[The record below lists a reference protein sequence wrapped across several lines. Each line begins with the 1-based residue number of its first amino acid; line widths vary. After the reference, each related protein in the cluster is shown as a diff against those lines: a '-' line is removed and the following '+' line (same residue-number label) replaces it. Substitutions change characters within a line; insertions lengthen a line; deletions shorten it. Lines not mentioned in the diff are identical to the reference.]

1 MNLGHLIRQ
10 NIRRGRRG
18 FVLSVFGISV
28 GVASLAFFLALS
40 SGMRH
45 GVLSRLFPQGQLEVV
60 PPSSSLDSG
69 ALSIFSL
76 GGSPKLG
83 DEIAAQLAK
92 RPEVAAVYP
101 RMRLSFPARA
111 QGGAA
116 ILGRD
121 IRAEMVAEG
130 MDPAAMSGESFAP
143 IPFSDELGSQTP
155 CTDHSQCTAPE
166 YCAIPL
172 GTPQPAP
179 EKTGILA
186 IPPGSRALP
195 PGAGTLSTDP
205 SGVGARPA
213 PPTAATGGSATG
225 PVWQGRCE
233 RPVPAVIS
241 PFILE
246 LYNGAIAPQH
256 GLPRVGRFLAGRFR
270 GFTFTAEL
278 GASFFGMRGQIHA
291 PPVQRRIMLVGIAPR
306 AAQLALTLP
315 LGHVRAW
322 NAAYTGPQAAKE
334 LSSVVLVLRE
344 GADVARLSAAIR
356 SMGFTLADSGAEKIG
371 LLLTLLTLLFA
382 LVSLAIVTVAA
393 VNIAH
398 GFFRQVAERKRELG
412 VMRAVGA
419 SGSDIMRLVLGEAA
433 VIGLNGG
440 LVGLAVARAG
450 AFALDLAST
459 RFLPDFPF
467 KPESY
472 FSFGWMIVAGAILC
486 SVLACVA
493 GAWLPARAAAKLD
506 PTEALSTP

>member
-1 MNLGHLIRQ
+1 
-10 NIRRGRRG
+10 
-18 FVLSVFGISV
+18 
-28 GVASLAFFLALS
+28 
-40 SGMRH
+40 
-45 GVLSRLFPQGQLEVV
+45 
-60 PPSSSLDSG
+60 
-69 ALSIFSL
+69 
-76 GGSPKLG
+76 
-83 DEIAAQLAK
+83 
-92 RPEVAAVYP
+92 
-101 RMRLSFPARA
+101 
-111 QGGAA
+111 
-116 ILGRD
+116 
-121 IRAEMVAEG
+121 
-130 MDPAAMSGESFAP
+130 
-143 IPFSDELGSQTP
+143 
-155 CTDHSQCTAPE
+155 
-166 YCAIPL
+166 
-172 GTPQPAP
+172 
-179 EKTGILA
+179 
-186 IPPGSRALP
+186 
-195 PGAGTLSTDP
+195 
-205 SGVGARPA
+205 
-213 PPTAATGGSATG
+213 
-225 PVWQGRCE
+225 
-233 RPVPAVIS
+233 VPAVLS

-278 GASFFGMRGQIHA
+278 GASFFGMRGTVNA

-315 LGHVRAW
+315 LGRVRAW
-322 NAAYTGPQAAKE
+322 NATYSGPAAAKE
-334 LSSVVLVLRE
+334 LSSLVLVLKP

-356 SMGFTLADSGAEKIG
+356 SMGFTLADSGAEKVG

-419 SGSDIMRLVLGEAA
+419 SGSDIMKLVLGEAA
-433 VIGLNGG
+433 LIGLTGG

-467 KPESY
+467 KPDSY
-472 FSFGWMIVAGAILC
+472 FSFGWTIILGAILC